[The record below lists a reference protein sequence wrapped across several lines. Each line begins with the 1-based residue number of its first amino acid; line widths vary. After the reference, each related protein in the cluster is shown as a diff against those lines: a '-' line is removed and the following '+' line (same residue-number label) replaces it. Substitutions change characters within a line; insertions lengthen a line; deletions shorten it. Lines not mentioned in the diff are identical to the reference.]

1 MSEDKRYYWLR
12 LKKDFFKR
20 HDIQIL
26 ESKPNGKEYVLF
38 YLKLLCESIDHKGM
52 LRFSDELSYSDEML
66 ATITNTDTATAC
78 DALCELNKL
87 GMVEMLEDG
96 TFYLK
101 QVDNMIGQAEQD
113 EHTRESTRQR
123 VKAYRERK
131 KQSNDSETL
140 PKRYSNVTC
149 NGEIEIEKEKEI
161 DIKESREKKR
171 KRFVPPTLDEV
182 KAYCKERN
190 NDVDAQK
197 FFDYYEQGGWKD
209 SKGNPVK
216 NWKQKLITWENKQ
229 PKTEKP
235 KSNTMHFSNERTNI
249 DYEALKKRI
258 IAN

>member
-1 MSEDKRYYWLR
+1 MSDDKKYFWLR

-52 LRFSDELSYSDEML
+52 LRFSDDLPYSDEML

-87 GMVEMLEDG
+87 GLIEMLDDG

-101 QVDNMIGQAEQD
+101 QVESMTGCETEWAEKK
-113 EHTRESTRQR
+113 RQ
-123 VKAYRERK
+123 YREKLKTEKGQTEDKPRTK
-131 KQSNDSETL
+131 KGHVRQ
-140 PKRYSNVTC
+140 
-149 NGEIEIEKEKEI
+149 EIEIEKEIDI

-197 FFDYYEQGGWKD
+197 FFDYYEQGQWKD

>member
-1 MSEDKRYYWLR
+1 MIMSEDKKYYWLR
-12 LKKDFFKR
+12 LKKDYFKR
-20 HDIQIL
+20 HDIQII
-26 ESKPNGKEYVLF
+26 ESMPDGKEYVLF
-38 YLKLLCESIDHKGM
+38 YLKLLCESIDHNGM
-52 LRFSDELSYSDEML
+52 LRFSDDLPYSDEML
-66 ATITNTDTATAC
+66 ATITNTKKEIAC
-78 DALCELNKL
+78 DALKHFVDL
-87 GMVEMLEDG
+87 GLVEVLEDG

-101 QVDNMIGQAEQD
+101 QVENMIGQAEQD

-131 KQSNDSETL
+131 KQSSNNTETL

-149 NGEIEIEKEKEI
+149 NGEIEKEIEI

-190 NDVDAQK
+190 NNVDAQR

-229 PKTEKP
+229 PKTENK
-235 KSNTMHFSNERTNI
+235 MHFGTERKNI
-249 DYEALKKRI
+249 DYDALLRSRVV
-258 IAN
+258 N

>member
-1 MSEDKRYYWLR
+1 MSEDKKYFWLR

-20 HDIQIL
+20 HDIQII
-26 ESKPNGKEYVLF
+26 ESMPDGKEYVLF

-52 LRFSDELSYSDEML
+52 LRFSDDIPYNNDML
-66 ATITNTDTATAC
+66 ATITNTQKEIAC
-78 DALCELNKL
+78 DALKHFVDL
-87 GMVEMLEDG
+87 GLVEVLEDG

-101 QVDNMIGQAEQD
+101 QVESMTGCETEWAEKK
-113 EHTRESTRQR
+113 RQ
-123 VKAYRERK
+123 YREKLKTEKGQSEDKPRTK
-131 KQSNDSETL
+131 KGHVRQ
-140 PKRYSNVTC
+140 
-149 NGEIEIEKEKEI
+149 EIEIEKEIDI

-171 KRFVPPTLDEV
+171 KRFVPPTLEDV

-190 NDVDAQK
+190 NDVDAQR

-249 DYEALKKRI
+249 DYDSLKRRI

>member
-1 MSEDKRYYWLR
+1 MSEDKKFYWLR

-20 HDIQIL
+20 HDIQII
-26 ESKPNGKEYVLF
+26 ESMPDGKEYVLF
-38 YLKLLCESIDHKGM
+38 YLKLLCESIDHNGM
-52 LRFSDELSYSDEML
+52 LRFSDDIPYSEDML
-66 ATITNTDTATAC
+66 ATITNTDKQIAY
-78 DALCELNKL
+78 DALGHFFDL
-87 GMVEMLEDG
+87 GMVEILEDG

-101 QVDNMIGQAEQD
+101 QVESMIGQAEQD

-131 KQSNDSETL
+131 KQSSNNIETL

-149 NGEIEIEKEKEI
+149 NGEIEKEIEI

-190 NDVDAQK
+190 NNVDAQK

-235 KSNTMHFSNERTNI
+235 KSNTMHFSNERKNI
-249 DYEALKKRI
+249 DYETLKKRI

>member
-1 MSEDKRYYWLR
+1 MIMSEDKKFYWLK

-20 HDIQIL
+20 HDIRII
-26 ESKPNGKEYVLF
+26 ESMPDGKEYVLF
-38 YLKLLCESIDHKGM
+38 YLKLLCESIDHNGM
-52 LRFSDELSYSDEML
+52 LRFSDDIPYSEDMLS
-66 ATITNTDTATAC
+66 AITNTDKQITY
-78 DALCELNKL
+78 DALGIFHDF
-87 GMVEMLEDG
+87 GMIDILEDG

-101 QVDNMIGQAEQD
+101 QVENMTGCETEWAEKKRQFRDKKRTSQGQKEDKSRTMSSDKKDNV
-113 EHTRESTRQR
+113 RQE
-123 VKAYRERK
+123 K
-131 KQSNDSETL
+131 
-140 PKRYSNVTC
+140 
-149 NGEIEIEKEKEI
+149 EIEKEIEI
-161 DIKESREKKR
+161 DIKESKEKKR

-197 FFDYYEQGGWKD
+197 FFDYYKQGGWKD

-229 PKTEKP
+229 PKTEKT